1 MAFRDK
7 NKGRDVVVMLEVKSE
22 LYVSDEVSA
31 SKLFDID
38 IKESD
43 DGDKDLSCSTQR
55 FCEDGGQQEP
65 RVHPLPPPLP
75 LHLL

>member
-1 MAFRDK
+1 
-7 NKGRDVVVMLEVKSE
+7 MLEVKSE

-43 DGDKDLSCSTQR
+43 DGDSDELSQKETAAKGTLSDIHDIESTSDKMLEAKASR
-55 FCEDGGQQEP
+55 RC
-65 RVHPLPPPLP
+65 L
-75 LHLL
+75 LHI